1 MKKKNLAIGVAATTA
16 VVGASV
22 YAGIKLLKKK
32 KAQKVAKV
40 VSETKII
47 SLDFPQYET
56 LKDLYDN
63 SEIVIRGQILDTG
76 IKEIHMGDHEDGE
89 PIEYLYTV
97 SRIKVLKVIKG
108 NIQEGDI
115 IFVKQLG
122 DGKKVI
128 ANGFDEDRYFKPQEE
143 YYLFLETFGK
153 DSVSM
158 PYSCVN
164 PKQACFKADS
174 GIISSEYINIAMN
187 TGYLGE
193 SVTAEE
199 FEAQLG
205 EFN

>member
-1 MKKKNLAIGVAATTA
+1 MKKKDFAIGVAAATV

-47 SLDFPQYET
+47 SLDFPRYET
-56 LKDLYDN
+56 LKDLYNN

-76 IKEIHMGDHEDGE
+76 IKEIHVGDHEDGE

-97 SRIKVLKVIKG
+97 SRIKILKVIKG

-164 PKQACFKADS
+164 LKQASFKVDS
-174 GIISSEYINIAMN
+174 GIISSEHINIAMN